1 MSDVTPNRMKIS
13 REGIVLIKS
22 FEGFRPRAVARGD
35 GWVIGYGHT
44 ASAREGLTV
53 GEADAEL
60 LLQYDLIPVAKA
72 LHERVT
78 TPLNQHQFDALASFA
93 FSLGIERFAASDVLA
108 QVNAGAAAEAA
119 DALFGWPETPG
130 PDVALRR
137 RAAERALFV
146 AAPEAAVTL
155 ADLLAAPLPL
165 PVSRDDDGSE
175 TPSAD
180 ARAAAVAHLLG
191 EDEGETAPET
201 VISAVE
207 PSVVAAAP
215 STLRPVAAAVDPQL
229 QRYAPYQAAAV
240 GPLPALDPQRILAAV
255 DLSLVA
261 VALQPT
267 PQVEPA
273 NDLVETISPAADDT
287 VPSQAETQSA
297 DDVAAPDAQA
307 EPAIPEPAVVETA
320 PQAVVPPAYVEPLII
335 EPSAPEPLVLTPL
348 TEAEAAA
355 DSRPL
360 WTPEQRTFGEVV
372 TPDPDPL
379 FEDGGDTT
387 LGPILRHETEEDA
400 PGGFD
405 WSETG
410 AFLAMGGIGLVSFGA
425 AMAAFRRAGQEGTGG
440 DQTALIGWVLAV
452 IALVC
457 VGVSSF
463 NLYQRLGRA
472 QPE

>member
-1 MSDVTPNRMKIS
+1 MKIS

-22 FEGFRPRAVARGD
+22 FEGFRPRAVARGG

-53 GEADAEL
+53 SEADAEL

-72 LHERVT
+72 LHEQVT
-78 TPLNQHQFDALASFA
+78 APLNQHQFDALASFA
-93 FSLGIERFAASDVLA
+93 FSLGVERFAASDVLA
-108 QVNAGAAAEAA
+108 QVNVGAAAEAA

-130 PDVALRR
+130 PEAALRR

-165 PVSRDDDGSE
+165 PVSKDDE
-175 TPSAD
+175 PEAPSAD

-191 EDEGETAPET
+191 EVEAAPET
-201 VISAVE
+201 EIPASETSGVVRPGSA
-207 PSVVAAAP
+207 P
-215 STLRPVAAAVDPQL
+215 RPVAAAVDPQL

-240 GPLPALDPQRILAAV
+240 GPLPALDPQQILAAV

-267 PQVEPA
+267 PQAEPA
-273 NDLVETISPAADDT
+273 NDLVETAFPATEDT
-287 VPSQAETQSA
+287 VPSQAETESA
-297 DDVAAPDAQA
+297 DDVAAPDVQA
-307 EPAIPEPAVVETA
+307 EPAPPEPAVVETA

-335 EPSAPEPLVLTPL
+335 EPSAPEPLILTPL

-360 WTPEQRTFGEVV
+360 WTAEQRTFGEAV
-372 TPDPDPL
+372 TSDPDPL

-425 AMAAFRRAGQEGTGG
+425 AMAAFRRAGQEGSGG

>member
-1 MSDVTPNRMKIS
+1 MKIS

-72 LHERVT
+72 LHERIT

-93 FSLGIERFAASDVLA
+93 FSLGVERFAASDVLA
-108 QVNAGAAAEAA
+108 QVNAGAQAEAA
-119 DALFGWPETPG
+119 DALFGWPEAPG
-130 PDVALRR
+130 PDAALRR

-165 PVSRDDDGSE
+165 PASSGDDDARE
-175 TPSAD
+175 IPSAD

-191 EDEGETAPET
+191 EAETPSDEP
-201 VISAVE
+201 
-207 PSVVAAAP
+207 PPRPMAAAI
-215 STLRPVAAAVDPQL
+215 DPQL
-229 QRYAPYQAAAV
+229 QRYAPYHAAV
-240 GPLPALDPQRILAAV
+240 AGPLPTLDPQRILSAV
-255 DLSLVA
+255 NLSLVA
-261 VALQPT
+261 VAPEPARQA
-267 PQVEPA
+267 EPA
-273 NDLVETISPAADDT
+273 NDLVETAALPAEEAPVSDVETPPVDDAAAPE
-287 VPSQAETQSA
+287 VQAEA
-297 DDVAAPDAQA
+297 VI
-307 EPAIPEPAVVETA
+307 EPVFPEPTLVETA
-320 PQAVVPPAYVEPLII
+320 PETVHDVVAAPAYVEPLII

-348 TEAEAAA
+348 TESEAAA
-355 DSRPL
+355 DTRPL
-360 WTPEQRTFGEVV
+360 WTSEQRTFGEAV

-379 FEDGGDTT
+379 FEDGGETT
-387 LGPILRHETEEDA
+387 LGPILRHETDEDA
-400 PGGFD
+400 PGRFD

-452 IALVC
+452 IALIC
-457 VGVSSF
+457 VGVSTF
-463 NLYQRLGRA
+463 NLYQKLGRA
-472 QPE
+472 KTE